1 MAKTPK
7 KKYTSSKKSTK
18 HTSSKKYKSI
28 ILKKTGCCCG
38 ATLRTP
44 CVCMITGEKCSS
56 TGRMCSCFRLKHNQT
71 K

>member
-1 MAKTPK
+1 MPKTPK
-7 KKYTSSKKSTK
+7 KSSNKSPKKSSQK
-18 HTSSKKYKSI
+18 HYKTI
-28 ILKKTGCCCG
+28 PLKKTGCCCG

-56 TGRMCSCFRLKHNQT
+56 TGRMCSCFRLKHNQN

>member
-1 MAKTPK
+1 MPKTPK
-7 KKYTSSKKSTK
+7 KTPQ
-18 HTSSKKYKSI
+18 KKYKNKI

-44 CVCMITGEKCSS
+44 CVCMITGEKCKSS
-56 TGRMCSCFRLKHNQT
+56 GKMCSCFRLKHNQN